1 MADPKKTPA
10 VPTSVTLRFKVRARS
25 GRAIDGA
32 TVTVTAGSTTKT
44 ETSDAQGFAKITL
57 MKADVD
63 ASSGAINVTVKKFHH
78 GPDPFPS
85 PIVSAGPLTV
95 SMTVSLSGFDPTV
108 ANVVKD
114 ASGLFL
120 DCVLADGG
128 MRLATP
134 QNRFAQADIASGI
147 RARRLTND
155 QVQQELMWCHL
166 EGSVTLTPG
175 SDFIFDHDTSMG
187 EFDPCDPA
195 KCKVKN
201 PPIANRVSLKKPT
214 VGPVTFFALTNFGVS
229 AIQKTDLPG
238 QHFLRDTFDW
248 ANTSLQT
255 LDQRHVIGLVRLC
268 NELNLTHGVVAIY
281 TQGVN
286 GDTSRSDCHG
296 YGMALDFGGMSTNLP
311 DPAAKHMTVR
321 LGVDFIVDLH
331 WGQVPMWDGTTVAAN
346 PSDPTTWRRQAGD
359 DGFDYSKD
367 PSGARNKLHYRLD
380 PAPFQDPAPAG
391 TDAAVA
397 AQMATVATHF
407 QAAGG
412 IFKAVFDFATTQ
424 YTDADKTLGPLS
436 PPAPEPTPTTID
448 DQSGHFILHPD
459 YGTPNTP
466 NVLNAKDGR
475 QAHINHLHFQLG
487 QTFYNSPRTT

>member
-32 TVTVTAGSTTKT
+32 TVTVAAGSTTQT
-44 ETSDAQGFAKITL
+44 DTSNAQGFAKITL

-78 GPDPFPS
+78 GPDPSPS
-85 PIVSAGPLTV
+85 SSVTPGALTASLTV
-95 SMTVSLSGFDPTV
+95 SLTGFDPTA
-108 ANVVKD
+108 ANVAKD

-128 MRLATP
+128 LRFATA
-134 QNRFAQADIASGI
+134 QNRFGQADIASGI
-147 RARRLTND
+147 RARRLTDD

-175 SDFIFDHDTSMG
+175 SDFVFDHDTSMG

-201 PPIANRVSLKKPT
+201 PPIKNRVTLSKPT
-214 VGPVTFFALTNFGVS
+214 LGPVTFFFLKAFGVS
-229 AIQKTDLPG
+229 ATQKSDLPG

-248 ANTSLQT
+248 QNTPLQA

-268 NELNLTHGVVAIY
+268 NELNQNHGVVAIY
-281 TQGVN
+281 TQGVS
-286 GDTSRSDCHG
+286 GDTSRADAHG
-296 YGMALDFGGMSTNLP
+296 YGLALDFGGMSTNVP
-311 DPAAKHMTVR
+311 DPDTKHMTVR

-331 WGQVPMWDGTTVAAN
+331 WGQVPMWDGTTVTAN
-346 PSDPTTWRRQAGD
+346 PSDPTKWRRQAGD
-359 DGFDYSKD
+359 NRFDYSTD
-367 PSGARNKLHYRLD
+367 PTGATNKLHYRLD
-380 PAPFQDPAPAG
+380 PAPFQDPVPSG
-391 TDAAVA
+391 TDPALA
-397 AQMATVATHF
+397 AQMATVASHF
-407 QAAGG
+407 QAAAG
-412 IFKAVFDFATTQ
+412 IFKAVFEFATTQ
-424 YTDADKTLGPLS
+424 YTDTNPTLGPLN
-436 PPAPEPTPTTID
+436 PPADEPRPTAID

-459 YGTPNTP
+459 YGRPTPP
-466 NVLNAKDGR
+466 GGKDGR
-475 QAHINHLHFQLG
+475 QAHVNHLHFQLG
-487 QTFYNSPRTT
+487 PTYYSSPRTT